1 MPCRI
6 TAAKTPRRD
15 KLKYFK
21 KLKTLG
27 SRTYAIGLGFVGL
40 IIGVAVNI
48 PTTSFAFE
56 PGQRWSCVTDQGEQA
71 FLAVLDVN
79 GEAVSFSWGVV
90 KSDNSLNSLCNKRD
104 ELSVEEMGEFCQLL
118 GTDFSEGHV
127 RLDESCAAKGNQ

>member
-1 MPCRI
+1 MSRWI
-6 TAAKTPRRD
+6 TTAETSRRNDLKFFD
-15 KLKYFK
+15 KLKSQSGRAYV
-21 KLKTLG
+21 
-27 SRTYAIGLGFVGL
+27 IGLGLVGL
-40 IIGVAVNI
+40 VTGVAVNL

-90 KSDNSLNSLCNKRD
+90 KADNSLNSLCNKRD
-104 ELSVEEMGEFCQLL
+104 QLSVEEMGEFCQLL

-127 RLDESCAAKGNQ
+127 RLDESCAAKANQ

>member
-1 MPCRI
+1 MSRWI
-6 TAAKTPRRD
+6 TTAETSRRNDLKFFD
-15 KLKYFK
+15 KLKSQNGRAYV
-21 KLKTLG
+21 
-27 SRTYAIGLGFVGL
+27 IGLGLVGL
-40 IIGVAVNI
+40 VTGVAVNL

-90 KSDNSLNSLCNKRD
+90 KADNSLNSLCNKRD
-104 ELSVEEMGEFCQLL
+104 QLSVEEMGEFCQLL

-127 RLDESCAAKGNQ
+127 RLDESCAAKANQ

>member
-1 MPCRI
+1 M
-6 TAAKTPRRD
+6 KFFD
-15 KLKYFK
+15 KLKSQNGRAYV
-21 KLKTLG
+21 
-27 SRTYAIGLGFVGL
+27 IGLGLVGL
-40 IIGVAVNI
+40 VTGVAVNL

-90 KSDNSLNSLCNKRD
+90 KADNSLNSLCNKRD
-104 ELSVEEMGEFCQLL
+104 QLSVEEMGEFCQLL

-127 RLDESCAAKGNQ
+127 RLDESCAAKANQ